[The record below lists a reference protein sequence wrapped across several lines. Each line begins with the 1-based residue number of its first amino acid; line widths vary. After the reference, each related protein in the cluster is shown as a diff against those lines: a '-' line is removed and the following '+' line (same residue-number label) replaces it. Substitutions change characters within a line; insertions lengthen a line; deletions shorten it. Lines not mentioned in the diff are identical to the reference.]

1 MSDAGVHKVLVSAC
15 LLGQPVRY
23 DGQSKGIVSDWL
35 SELGAEGRA
44 LAFCP
49 EVAGGLSTP
58 RPPAERQGE
67 LVVTESGLN
76 VTAEFDRGAELALA
90 ICQRQGIRFALL
102 KEGSPSCGSGRIYN
116 GRFEGVSVAGEG
128 KTTALLRRHGIRVFS
143 EDQLPELALALSLA
157 VNAAGAWA
165 CCQPSRTSSLS
176 CQRWFSHAW
185 KPRLNCLSLK

>member
-1 MSDAGVHKVLVSAC
+1 MKDVCVHKVLVSAC

-23 DGQSKGIVSDWL
+23 DGRSKGIVSDWL
-35 SELGAEGRA
+35 KALGAEGRV

-49 EVAGGLSTP
+49 EVAGGLPTP

-67 LVVTESGLN
+67 RVVTASGLD

-90 ICQRQGIRFALL
+90 ICQAQGIRFALL

-128 KTTALLRRHGIRVFS
+128 KTTALLRRHGIAVFS
-143 EDQLPELALALSLA
+143 EDQLAELASALSLDSSPDL
-157 VNAAGAWA
+157 AATG
-165 CCQPSRTSSLS
+165 SGT
-176 CQRWFSHAW
+176 
-185 KPRLNCLSLK
+185 

>member
-1 MSDAGVHKVLVSAC
+1 MSETGVHKVLVSAC

-35 SELGAEGRA
+35 SAEGRA

-49 EVAGGLSTP
+49 EVAGGLPTP

-67 LVVTESGLN
+67 RVVTASGVD
-76 VTAEFDRGAELALA
+76 VTAEFDRGAELALE
-90 ICQRQGIRFALL
+90 ICQTQGIRFALL

-128 KTTALLRRHGIRVFS
+128 KTTALLRRHGIAVFS
-143 EDQLPELALALSLA
+143 EDQLAELASALSLD
-157 VNAAGAWA
+157 
-165 CCQPSRTSSLS
+165 SSPDLATTGS
-176 CQRWFSHAW
+176 GT
-185 KPRLNCLSLK
+185 

>member
-1 MSDAGVHKVLVSAC
+1 MNKAPPRVLVSAC

-35 SELGAEGRA
+35 NVLGAEGRA

-49 EVAGGLSTP
+49 EVAGGLPTP

-67 LVVTESGLN
+67 LVVTESGLD
-76 VTAEFDRGAELALA
+76 VTAEFDRGAELALGLCLA
-90 ICQRQGIRFALL
+90 QGIRFALL

-116 GRFEGVSVAGEG
+116 GRFEGISMAGEG
-128 KTTALLRRHGIRVFS
+128 KTTALLRRHGIQVFS

-157 VNAAGAWA
+157 ATAAG
-165 CCQPSRTSSLS
+165 S
-176 CQRWFSHAW
+176 
-185 KPRLNCLSLK
+185 

>member
-1 MSDAGVHKVLVSAC
+1 MSKTPPRVLVSAC

-35 SELGAEGRA
+35 TALGVEGRT

-49 EVAGGLSTP
+49 EVAGGLPTP

-67 LVVTESGLN
+67 RVLTASGLD
-76 VTAEFDRGAELALA
+76 VTTEFDRGAELALA
-90 ICQRQGIRFALL
+90 LCQAQGIRFALL

-128 KTTALLRRHGIRVFS
+128 KTTALLRRHGINVFS
-143 EDQLPELALALSLA
+143 EDQLAELASELSLDPSL
-157 VNAAGAWA
+157 AAFG
-165 CCQPSRTSSLS
+165 SGS
-176 CQRWFSHAW
+176 
-185 KPRLNCLSLK
+185 